1 MPPKVFYLFLLLTL
15 GPLSTKADSRLDS
28 LKQIGEST
36 EDDSVRCSVY
46 LRIAYILYKGESS
59 IEYANKALVLAKE
72 IGNQQQIGDAF
83 HRLAWCHDYV
93 DMDKKTAFLDS
104 AESVFT
110 SVNDEFGLGKTFD
123 TKGVILMTYGAFEDA
138 ATAFEKGFDY
148 YVLVDDQ
155 ELQAGI
161 LNNWGV
167 CLYMW
172 EKPKAATDKFQAALD
187 FRLQEKPK
195 KPIEIGRLYHG
206 LGECSKLEG
215 KLKEATKFYLESLK
229 YRAKVRGNL
238 AIAEPLISIAN
249 MTFEAIENGVD
260 TSGIDQL
267 LNEVGIPDAL
277 AALDSAAN
285 VPGISKSIGFQEVI
299 LDARRKWYLLQGDY
313 QQAYQTLLELK
324 TIDEEGKLN
333 ESSLAAMADLQLKYE
348 KERLN
353 SQLLEEEII
362 NRKKEKQVNLL
373 LLSLGILLST
383 LVIGTL
389 VYQNRL
395 KAKSLLLATAKQE
408 KQIISMRSM
417 LEGQE
422 KERARIARDLHDGLG
437 NLLSTLKANV
447 GSLQVNFD
455 NQNSQHIYGTASDM
469 IDEACTEVRKIAHEM
484 MPQSLSKLGFIKAV
498 EDLIF
503 KTDNVHDFDV
513 DFQIFGTEQILDD
526 NTNVMLYRIVQ
537 ELFNN
542 IIKYANAKEVLLQ
555 ITFSEDWFNLTV
567 EDDGIGFNLDK
578 IPADER
584 MGLRSIAFRT
594 EYIGGNYEI
603 DSRPGNGTLVSIN
616 VPLITSS

>member
-1 MPPKVFYLFLLLTL
+1 MPPKVFYLFLFLIL
-15 GPLSTKADSRLDS
+15 GQLSTKADSRLDS
-28 LKQIGEST
+28 LTQIVESID
-36 EDDSVRCSVY
+36 DDSVRCSVY
-46 LRIAYILYKGESS
+46 LRIAYIMYKGKAS

-83 HRLAWCHDYV
+83 HRLAWCHDDV

-110 SVNDEFGLGKTFD
+110 SIHDEYGLGKTFD
-123 TKGVILMTYGAFEDA
+123 TKGVILMKYGSFEDA
-138 ATAFEKGFDY
+138 ATSLQKGYSY
-148 YVLVDDQ
+148 YVSLADK

-161 LNNWGV
+161 LNNWGI

-172 EKPKAATDKFQAALD
+172 GKPKAAIVKFQDALD
-187 FRLQEKPK
+187 FRLQEKPEN
-195 KPIEIGRLYHG
+195 PIEIGRLYHG

-215 KLKEATKFYLESLK
+215 ALYEATKFYLESLK
-229 YRAKVRGNL
+229 YRAKVTGNL
-238 AIAEPLISIAN
+238 AIAESLISIAN
-249 MTFEAIENGVD
+249 MTFEAIDNGAD

-267 LNEVGIPDAL
+267 LKEVGISDAL
-277 AALDSAAN
+277 SALDSATN
-285 VPGISKSIGFQEVI
+285 IPGISESTGFQLAI
-299 LDARRKWYLLQGDY
+299 LDARRKWYLLQNNY
-313 QQAYQTLLELK
+313 QKAYEILLRLK
-324 TIDEEGKLN
+324 TINEEGKLN
-333 ESSLAAMADLQLKYE
+333 ETSLAAMADLKLKYE

-389 VYQNRL
+389 IYQNRL
-395 KAKSLLLATAKQE
+395 KAKSLLLAAAKQE

-437 NLLSTLKANV
+437 NLLSTLKANM
-447 GSLQVNFD
+447 GSLQLNFN
-455 NQNSQHIYGTASDM
+455 NQNSRHIYGAASDM

-484 MPQSLSKLGFIKAV
+484 MPQSLSKLGFINALK
-498 EDLIF
+498 DLIF
-503 KTDNVHDFDV
+503 KINSSHEFEV
-513 DFQIFGTEQILDD
+513 DFQVFGTEKILDD

-542 IIKYANAKEVLLQ
+542 IIKYADAKEVLLQ

-567 EDDGIGFNLDK
+567 EDDGIGFDPDK
-578 IPADER
+578 IPTDER
-584 MGLRSIAFRT
+584 MGLKSIAFRT
-594 EYIGGNYEI
+594 EYIGGDYEI
-603 DSRPGNGTLVSIN
+603 DSRPGKGTLVSIN
-616 VPLITSS
+616 APLGTDH